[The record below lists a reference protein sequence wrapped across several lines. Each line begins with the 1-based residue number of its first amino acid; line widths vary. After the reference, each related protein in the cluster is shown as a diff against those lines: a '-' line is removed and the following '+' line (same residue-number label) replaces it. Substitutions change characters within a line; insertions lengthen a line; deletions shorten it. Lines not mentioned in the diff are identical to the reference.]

1 MHLKLSLLS
10 LFQNNISGSL
20 DGLLQAL
27 RLWNRGFES
36 LGRLQPPT
44 SKSQSAGT
52 VEHNPFET
60 TSLKDALPTLTP
72 NTPQSVVSPT
82 EPSSRGPGSFT
93 QRRILSTGLEWRVG
107 EGLLNTLFSLSRV
120 YLERGSPREAQYFAE
135 QAKDLAEALNAPAG
149 MCLALMKN
157 GEVKLCQGLL
167 AEGSEQLEEIEK
179 WVNTCADGYLH
190 SNLADLYRLQG
201 DLEQRGSM
209 LADAQKHYRDA
220 IAVIERVDQDFDS
233 LDGVEFGY
241 CYNSYLNRTCLL
253 IYHIGLESLWA
264 IAFQIHSF
272 QS

>member
-1 MHLKLSLLS
+1 MHLKLSSLS
-10 LFQNNISGSL
+10 LFQNNFSGSL

-44 SKSQSAGT
+44 SKSQSTGT

-72 NTPQSVVSPT
+72 STPQSVSLT
-82 EPSSRGPGSFT
+82 EPSPRGSGSFT

-107 EGLLNTLFSLSRV
+107 EGLLNILFLLSRV

-149 MCLALMKN
+149 MCMALMKN

-209 LADAQKHYRDA
+209 LTDAQKHYRDA
-220 IAVIERVDQDFDS
+220 IAVIEGVDRDFDS

-241 CYNSYLNRTCLL
+241 CCNFYLNHTCLL
-253 IYHIGLESLWA
+253 IYSIDLESLWA

-272 QS
+272 RN